1 MFFILSKILGF
12 IADPLVVIVCVFV
25 LGLFS
30 KRKYRRRKHIL
41 ISFLL
46 LLFFSNGYIYKLSS
60 DLWNLKEVE
69 LQEEYDYGILLGG
82 IISLNSTKKD
92 MKFGYS
98 SNRLLNTIKLYKTNK
113 INKIIISGA
122 SGSLQSELI
131 EADYLKKYLVE
142 IGIPNYDIICEK
154 NSQNT
159 YQNALFTSNYI
170 FKNSKKPSPKCLL
183 ITSDYH
189 QRRAMACF
197 KKNKLN
203 VDPYIIKL
211 EEKHIYWESFVI
223 PQSSVLFQW
232 RILLHE
238 MIGYISYKASNYI

>member
-12 IADPLVVIVCVFV
+12 IADPLVVIVCFFV

-46 LLFFSNGYIYKLSS
+46 LLFFSNGYIHKLSS

-154 NSQNT
+154 K
-159 YQNALFTSNYI
+159 
-170 FKNSKKPSPKCLL
+170 FKLL
-183 ITSDYH
+183 NRLRNDT
-189 QRRAMACF
+189 
-197 KKNKLN
+197 
-203 VDPYIIKL
+203 
-211 EEKHIYWESFVI
+211 
-223 PQSSVLFQW
+223 
-232 RILLHE
+232 
-238 MIGYISYKASNYI
+238 